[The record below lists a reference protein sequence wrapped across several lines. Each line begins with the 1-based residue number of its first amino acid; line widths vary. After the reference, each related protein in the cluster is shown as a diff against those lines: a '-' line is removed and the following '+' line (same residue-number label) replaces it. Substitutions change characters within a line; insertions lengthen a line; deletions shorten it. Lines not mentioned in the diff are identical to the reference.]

1 MTNNT
6 KNNKSMQKSIRQLG
20 SRLLKI
26 IVNSINHPKISF
38 IFCHLWNFYFVN
50 LYKNYARIIKFTL
63 LDF

>member
-1 MTNNT
+1 
-6 KNNKSMQKSIRQLG
+6 MQKSIRQLG

-50 LYKNYARIIKFTL
+50 LYKNYAKIIKFTL